1 MKFFVYIILF
11 MLLFVIVPDITFAKG
26 KNPRGVV
33 SELLETISVIKD
45 ESTTKLTPEE
55 RKNNKKFK
63 QIANSL
69 IDIPSLGPK
78 TLGTHW
84 KKRTRKEKDEFISI
98 LTELFGKVAYPKS
111 AKFFVD
117 LKIKYKNEV
126 IKKDKAKVSTSME
139 HESEGLIGIDYKLR
153 KVNKKWLIY
162 DVILDDVSLVTNLR
176 TKFHEVVRKY
186 SFEELIGKMSRRLK
200 KEK

>member
-1 MKFFVYIILF
+1 